1 MELTRQGQYSEARKV
16 LQDFPAPD
24 SVPQRIAFYRL
35 FYRLK
40 AAIASG
46 LREPHIASSEMEQ
59 ALALAPGD
67 SDLLMAVALANSQV
81 IFQR

>member
-24 SVPQRIAFYRL
+24 SVPQRIA